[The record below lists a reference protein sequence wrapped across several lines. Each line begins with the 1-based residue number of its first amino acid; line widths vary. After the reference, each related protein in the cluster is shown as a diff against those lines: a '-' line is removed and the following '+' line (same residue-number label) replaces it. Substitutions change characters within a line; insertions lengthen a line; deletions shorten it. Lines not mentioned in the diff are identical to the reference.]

1 VTIYVW
7 VDNWQLVEKNANIS
21 VGDSVTWDLSAMDP
35 KWATL
40 LFGRPVSFDLQLD
53 AYAAFTSVVPPVST
67 AGTVSRIDAVWCAQE
82 RDASGAIVPR
92 AGAGRL
98 EFTESSTLTARTL
111 PARSNPDRGDEY
123 LYGFR
128 VTLVVEN

>member
-1 VTIYVW
+1 
-7 VDNWQLVEKNANIS
+7 VDSWQLAETNADIS
-21 VGDSVTWDLSAMDP
+21 VGDSVTWDLSAMDS

-53 AYAAFTSVVPPVST
+53 AYAAFTNVEPPVST
-67 AGTVSRIDAVWCAQE
+67 VGTVARIDAVWCAQE
-82 RDASGAIVPR
+82 RDASGALVPR

-98 EFTESSTLTARTL
+98 EFTESTTLTARAG

-128 VTLVVEN
+128 VTLDLGQ